1 MSNAATPLATARS
14 TPEPR
19 DNSSRYVRLGTR
31 YRPQRVEQ
39 DYDAI
44 IVGSGIGGLTTA
56 ALLSQQGYRVAVLE
70 QHYTAGG
77 FTHAYANGGYE
88 WDVGVHYIGDVG
100 HPRAPLRRLF
110 DQISEG
116 RLQWA
121 PMDPCY
127 DRIWIGEQSYDL
139 VAGRQEFKASLL
151 QHFPQAEKVLDRYLG
166 LLDQVNKAMPLYT
179 TSRLLP
185 DLLNRAWSPLQK
197 QLLPKFMFQTTA
209 QVLDSLTDDPQLKA
223 VLAGQ
228 WGDYGLPPKRSSF
241 LMHATVV
248 RHYLRGAF
256 YPVGG
261 ASRIAA
267 SIIPTIQQG
276 GGDVF
281 TYADVAEILVHRG
294 KAIGVRMADG
304 QEIRARQVISNAGFQ
319 ITMEQLLNENA
330 RAQADYQRR
339 SHQVESSM
347 SHQCL
352 YIGLNASD
360 EQLGLPKT
368 NYWLYPSADYDGDT
382 ERFLESSEA
391 ELPLVYISFPS
402 SKDPDWPNRHPGKS
416 TIEIVAPAP
425 YQWFSQW
432 QDKPW
437 GKRGADYDALKAQ
450 WSERLLAHLYR
461 HFPQTRAHVD
471 FHELSTPLSTQY
483 FCRYQQGEIYGLNH
497 TPQRFQTRWLG
508 PRTPIRNLYLTGQDA
523 LTAGVGGALIGG
535 VFAAAA
541 VTGGL
546 KAARIMKPLVA

>member
-151 QHFPQAEKVLDRYLG
+151 QHFPHAEKVIDRYLG

-382 ERFLESSEA
+382 ERFLENSEA

>member
-1 MSNAATPLATARS
+1 MPDTATTPFSVSPS
-14 TPEPR
+14 TVR
-19 DNSSRYVRLGTR
+19 DNNRYVRIGTR
-31 YRPQRVEQ
+31 YRPQRVDQ
-39 DYDAI
+39 NYDAI
-44 IVGSGIGGLTTA
+44 VIGSGIGGLTTA
-56 ALLSQQGYRVAVLE
+56 ALLSQQGYRVVVLE

-100 HPRAPLRRLF
+100 HPRAALRRLF
-110 DQISEG
+110 DQITEG
-116 RLQWA
+116 RLKWA
-121 PMDPCY
+121 PMDACY

-151 QHFPQAEKVLDRYLG
+151 QHFPQEGKVLDRYLE
-166 LLDQVNKAMPLYT
+166 LLDQVNRAMPLYT

-185 DLLNRAWSPLQK
+185 DLISRAWSPLQK
-197 QLLPKFMFQTTA
+197 QLLPKFLFQTTS
-209 QVLDSLTDDPQLKA
+209 QVLDTLTDNPQLKA

-228 WGDYGLPPKRSSF
+228 WGDYGLPPQQSSF
-241 LMHATVV
+241 LMHATVA

-267 SIIPTIQQG
+267 SILPTIQQG

-281 TYADVAEILVHRG
+281 TYADVAEILVRRG
-294 KAIGVRMADG
+294 KALGVRMADG
-304 QEIRARQVISNAGFQ
+304 KEIFADRIISNAGFQ
-319 ITMEQLLNENA
+319 VTMEQLLDDQA
-330 RAQADYQRR
+330 RKQADYAHRR
-339 SHQVESSM
+339 QQVETSM

-352 YIGLNASD
+352 YIGLNATD
-360 EQLGLPKT
+360 DQLELPKT
-368 NYWLYPSADYDGDT
+368 NYWLYPSADYEGDT
-382 ERFLESSEA
+382 ARFLENPEA

-402 SKDPDWPNRHPGKS
+402 RKDPDWPNRHPGKS

-437 GKRGADYDALKAQ
+437 GKRGADYEALKAQ

-461 HFPQTRAHVD
+461 HFPQTRPHVD
-471 FHELSTPLSTQY
+471 FHELSTPLSTRY
-483 FCRYQQGEIYGLNH
+483 FCRYQHGEIYGLNH

-523 LTAGVGGALIGG
+523 LTGGVGGALIGG

>member
-139 VAGRQEFKASLL
+139 IAGRQEFKASLL

-382 ERFLESSEA
+382 ERFLENSEA
-391 ELPLVYISFPS
+391 EFPLVYISFPS

-508 PRTPIRNLYLTGQDA
+508 PRTPIGNLYLTGQDA